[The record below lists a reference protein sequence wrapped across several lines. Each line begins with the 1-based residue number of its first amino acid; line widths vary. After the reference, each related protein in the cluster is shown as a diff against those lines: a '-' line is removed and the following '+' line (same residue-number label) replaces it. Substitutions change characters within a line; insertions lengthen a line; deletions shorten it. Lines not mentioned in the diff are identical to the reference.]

1 MPTPILMPA
10 LSPTMEEGT
19 LAKWLVGEGDDVSSG
34 DVIAEIETDK
44 ATMEVEAVD
53 EGKVGRI
60 LVEAG
65 TEGVKVNDPI
75 AVLLEDGES
84 ADDID
89 EGALSGGEGGSQ
101 AAPEP
106 KPADEPRTGQGADTA
121 MAAAGAGTPPGGDTG
136 PVTTDGRAPEAVRS
150 SYGSGGGNAARDH
163 SSVTDQARANGAQG
177 TQASGAGDRVMAS
190 PLAKRIAKQEGVD
203 LAALTGTGPHG
214 RIVKRDVEKALREGT
229 GKAQTETQ
237 AAAPQAARAPAAG
250 IDERLYPADGY
261 EAVKND
267 GMRKVIAKRLTQSFQ
282 EVPHF
287 PLTVDCELTNLLAAR
302 EQLNAGS
309 PPKGED
315 GAYKV
320 SVNDFVL
327 KASAQALMA
336 VPEAN
341 ASYTEDAI
349 LMHKHAD
356 IGVAVAID
364 GGLITPIIW
373 RAETKGLKRISEEV
387 RDLAGRAR
395 SKKLKP
401 EEYQG
406 GTFSVSNLGMF
417 GIKSFASI
425 VNQPQGAILSVGAGE
440 ERAVVRDGQVVAR
453 TMMTV
458 TMTCD
463 HRVVDGAVGAEF
475 LAVFKR
481 FIESPAAMLL

>member
-19 LAKWLVGEGDDVSSG
+19 LAKWLVGEGDAVSSG

-53 EGKVGRI
+53 EGKVGRL
-60 LVEAG
+60 LVQEG

-89 EGALSGGEGGSQ
+89 EAALSGGGQ

-106 KPADEPRTGQGADTA
+106 KPATEAKTGQGADTA
-121 MAAAGAGTPPGGDTG
+121 MAASGAGTPAASSSG

-150 SYGSGGGNAARDH
+150 SYGSGGGNEARDH
-163 SSVTDQARANGAQG
+163 SSVADQADGKTGGGASA
-177 TQASGAGDRVMAS
+177 QAGERLMAS
-190 PLAKRIAKQEGVD
+190 PLAKRIAKQEGLD
-203 LAALTGTGPHG
+203 LAAVSGTGPHG
-214 RIVKRDVEKALREGT
+214 RIVKRDVEKALRDGV
-229 GKAQTETQ
+229 GKADIS
-237 AAAPQAARAPAAG
+237 APQPTGAPAAG

-267 GMRKVIAKRLTQSFQ
+267 GMRKTIAKRLTQSFQ

-287 PLTVDCELTNLLAAR
+287 PLTIDCELTNLLAAR
-302 EQLNAGS
+302 EQLNAAS

-349 LMHKHAD
+349 LMHRHAD

-373 RAETKGLKRISEEV
+373 RAETKGLKQISEEV

-401 EEYQG
+401 QEYQG

-417 GIKSFASI
+417 GIQSFASI
-425 VNQPQGAILSVGAGE
+425 VNQPQGAIMSVGAGE
-440 ERAVVRDGQVVAR
+440 DRAVVRDGQVVAR

-458 TMTCD
+458 TLTCD
-463 HRVVDGAVGAEF
+463 HRVVDGAVGAQF
-475 LAVFKR
+475 LAAFKR
-481 FIESPAAMLL
+481 FIENPAAMLL